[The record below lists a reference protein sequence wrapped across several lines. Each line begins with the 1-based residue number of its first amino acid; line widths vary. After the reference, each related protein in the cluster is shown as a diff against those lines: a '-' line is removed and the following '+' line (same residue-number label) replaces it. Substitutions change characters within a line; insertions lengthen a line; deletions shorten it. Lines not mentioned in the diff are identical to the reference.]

1 MYSHVNDT
9 KYWAEGDVERW
20 TKEVD
25 QQRDVLSRYANI
37 PKNRIEVRKFKPFI
51 ISITTQLKYS
61 FLKGHRAPYL
71 QSGGDAM
78 FQALKNLNMTY
89 DSTMPTS
96 AMSPPIWPFTLDYGV
111 THVLRINT
119 FFR

>member
-1 MYSHVNDT
+1 MSSGGPRKWINKEMFSVDT
-9 KYWAEGDVERW
+9 PTFLKIEL
-20 TKEVD
+20 K
-25 QQRDVLSRYANI
+25 YANL
-37 PKNRIEVRKFKPFI
+37 NLLL
-51 ISITTQLKYS
+51 SLITTQLKYS

-111 THVLRINT
+111 THVLRIIT